1 MKQDI
6 RKFLVSLLLLVAA
19 CCGGAFAQSS
29 NAPKTSAAPAATGTS
44 TTSIRTPIFVGGALG
59 FGSGT
64 GVGSEKGLGLR
75 QIEPMLGVWFPHVA
89 FFRVGYGF
97 FDCDEKTD
105 DGDKVEVEHTN
116 LDVELGVQLLG
127 DVYLVGNYS
136 RLKDLSDEGDVA
148 WNEWGVGVG
157 SLLNIFS
164 KTMLFAEV
172 GYRRVLEHYDPFLNK
187 KVSGSRIQLNLG
199 FAAYVY

>member
-1 MKQDI
+1 MNKNHF
-6 RKFLVSLLLLVAA
+6 KFVLFLLFFAVSCVTS
-19 CCGGAFAQSS
+19 FAQESS
-29 NAPKTSAAPAATGTS
+29 KSSKASTS
-44 TTSIRTPIFVGGALG
+44 TDGSTTGIRTPIFVGGALG

-64 GVGSEKGLGLR
+64 GVGTEKGLGLR
-75 QIEPMLGVWFPHVA
+75 QIEPMVGIWFPQVA

-97 FDCDEKTD
+97 FDCEEKTD
-105 DGDKVEVEHTN
+105 DGDKVDVEHTN

-136 RLKDLSDEGDVA
+136 RLKDLSDVGDVA

-164 KTMLFAEV
+164 RTMFFAEV
-172 GYRRVLEHYDPFLNK
+172 GYRMVLEHFDPFLNK
-187 KVSGSRIQLNLG
+187 KVSGSRVQLNLG